1 MTTERKALSPGV
13 KIALDL
19 GPLVVF
25 FVLLLRVDIMAAT
38 LSYVV
43 LAPIVVAIYWF
54 VERKIPPMLLVS
66 TVLILVMGGLTLWLK
81 DETFIKMKPTL
92 IYCLFAA
99 VLAGGLLAKR
109 LIIKQ
114 VMGSGLQLTNR
125 GWLQITYSTIGMFLA
140 LAVANE
146 IVWRNFSSGVW
157 AGFKIAVVPI
167 TLVAFGLMFYSVRNH
182 MLDTGESAAEE
193 DGSDQTGA

>member
-1 MTTERKALSPGV
+1 MTSERKSLSPGI

-19 GPLVVF
+19 GPLVIF

-43 LAPIVVAIYWF
+43 LAPIVVAVYWF
-54 VERKIPPMLLVS
+54 TERKIPPMLLVS
-66 TVLILVMGGLTLWLK
+66 TVLILVMGGLTLWLQ
-81 DETFIKMKPTL
+81 DETFIKMKPTF

-114 VMGSGLQLTNR
+114 LMGSGLMLTDR
-125 GWLQITYSTIGMFLA
+125 GWLQITYSTIAMFLA

-146 IVWRNFSSGVW
+146 IVWRNFSSGFW

-167 TLVAFGLMFYSVRNH
+167 TLVCFGLMFYSVRNH
-182 MLDTGESAAEE
+182 MLDGP
-193 DGSDQTGA
+193 DGLKPEADDEA

>member
-1 MTTERKALSPGV
+1 MSALPKKLSPGL
-13 KIALDL
+13 KLALDL
-19 GPLVVF
+19 GPLVIF

-43 LAPIVVAIYWF
+43 LAPIVLGIYWV

-66 TVLILVMGGLTLWLK
+66 TVLILMMGGLTLWLK

-99 VLAGGLLAKR
+99 VLAGSLLVKR

-114 VMGSGLQLTNR
+114 IMGTDLAMSDEGWRKLT
-125 GWLQITYSTIGMFLA
+125 YATIGLFVS

-146 IVWRNFSSGVW
+146 LVWRNFSDAFW

-167 TLVAFGLMFYSVRNH
+167 TLVAFGLMFFSLRNH
-182 MLDTGESAAEE
+182 MILDEAKP
-193 DGSDQTGA
+193 DQDLGDSE